1 MLTFQFKF
9 NILNKMIIDYN
20 GGKGQRMK
28 RAKIN
33 NTKEQEAL
41 NRAMKTLFPKLH
53 LKHILIWFLILC
65 LVTFLLSYIKYKTLH
80 LSDLLFLVPV
90 DIIAAILFEIK
101 YESHEAQ
108 IKMRVEQELA
118 KRENANNQ
126 TRQPIFASDENENQ
140 NDLQEQEHQK

>member
-65 LVTFLLSYIKYKTLH
+65 LVTFLLSYIKYKNLH
-80 LSDLLFLVPV
+80 LSYLVFLVPV
-90 DIIAAILFEIK
+90 DIIAAILF
-101 YESHEAQ
+101 
-108 IKMRVEQELA
+108 
-118 KRENANNQ
+118 
-126 TRQPIFASDENENQ
+126 
-140 NDLQEQEHQK
+140 